1 MSNRKKIKRQVAPIN
16 NTPYTAVEGSSW
28 ECFLLG
34 RAEVKSLS
42 IATGADM
49 SRTLIGGF
57 IHTRPLTPEEK
68 TALDQAKVSID
79 HTISWAPDG
88 TRMHVFGFRSVSGF
102 EFIVEL
108 AQRYD
113 LAPDQLMKVHIA
125 YLRDSLPLEALER
138 MAVGFKS
145 PNAATGR
152 DSDDKD
158 DNETN
163 DGDNKYE

>member
-16 NTPYTAVEGSSW
+16 SIPYTAVEGSSW

-34 RAEVKSLS
+34 RSEVKSLS
-42 IATGADM
+42 MATGADM
-49 SRTLIGGF
+49 SRALIGGF
-57 IHTRPLTPEEK
+57 VHTRPLTPEEK

-102 EFIVEL
+102 EFIVGL

-113 LAPDQLMKVHIA
+113 LAPDQLMKIHIA
-125 YLRDSLPLEALER
+125 YLRDRIPLKDLER
-138 MAVGFKS
+138 MAAGFKGISS
-145 PNAATGR
+145 PAGL
-152 DSDDKD
+152 DGDDKD
-158 DNETN
+158 DNDIN
-163 DGDNKYE
+163 KGDNENE